1 MAYGPG
7 EKLVF
12 ERAELVDCSPHGI
25 AVTFHRALPVNGQ
38 FLLKLKLDRVY
49 LLAYAVRNC
58 RSDGKFFRIGAQFVR
73 TVGDDA
79 QRGPEPDT
87 IHQALLA
94 S

>member
-25 AVTFHRALPVNGQ
+25 AVIFHRSLPINGQ

-49 LLAYAVRNC
+49 MLSYTVRNC
-58 RSDGKFFRIGAQFVR
+58 RPEGKSYFRIGAQFSREAGGEPV
-73 TVGDDA
+73 
-79 QRGPEPDT
+79 PEPET